1 MGRGWMEKGPD
12 RHRGGRKVER
22 FERDHRRAHEAV
34 RRERVERER
43 GGVVRGEEDEGVPRT
58 RGDVD
63 EALERD
69 EILRRG
75 ISPSDV
81 SSDAIN
87 HVVVV
92 QHRARDRTR
101 ALERFAECFHER
113 RVMRQGSI
121 RMPLGERRCD
131 GLARECPRLAQLTW
145 SARGLRPLA
154 DGNGK
159 NVDDLTALLKERCR
173 GHSDW
178 YFSVDPFKKFG
189 PWKLSEASWAYR
201 VYPHQQEPQGFY
213 A

>member
-1 MGRGWMEKGPD
+1 MRSKRRYD
-12 RHRGGRKVER
+12 VGGFGNSRSLE
-22 FERDHRRAHEAV
+22 FA
-34 RRERVERER
+34 
-43 GGVVRGEEDEGVPRT
+43 

-131 GLARECPRLAQLTW
+131 GLARECPRTHNTDE
-145 SARGLRPLA
+145 PPFY
-154 DGNGK
+154 D
-159 NVDDLTALLKERCR
+159 ER
-173 GHSDW
+173 
-178 YFSVDPFKKFG
+178 
-189 PWKLSEASWAYR
+189 E
-201 VYPHQQEPQGFY
+201 
-213 A
+213 